1 MHLLRDHIAARAEG
15 RAQASMLAAV
25 REGRASGRPVAHTNL
40 FIRQRLYF
48 AHIFLSHMDVADA
61 LIPYTSWDIVEFNA
75 SHVGSFGGDT
85 YDHLFRRFFPALTGI
100 PHNTKLPES
109 PHTDSGR
116 ELMNRRHAEQRP
128 TRHLRHW
135 ASDLA
140 RAVPARFNTTAI
152 TPRKLLKR
160 LPSGLVLDGRYADDL
175 GYLHRIHS
183 FEERLRQARVRID
196 WSKI

>member
-1 MHLLRDHIAARAEG
+1 
-15 RAQASMLAAV
+15 
-25 REGRASGRPVAHTNL
+25 
-40 FIRQRLYF
+40 
-48 AHIFLSHMDVADA
+48 MDVADA

-85 YDHLFRRFFPALTGI
+85 YDHLFRRFFPALAGI

-116 ELMNRRHAEQRP
+116 ELMNRRLSEQRP

-135 ASDLA
+135 TSDLA
-140 RAVPARFNTTAI
+140 RAVPTRLNTTAI

-160 LPSGLVLDGRYADDL
+160 LPSGLVLDGKYADDL

>member
-1 MHLLRDHIAARAEG
+1 
-15 RAQASMLAAV
+15 
-25 REGRASGRPVAHTNL
+25 
-40 FIRQRLYF
+40 
-48 AHIFLSHMDVADA
+48 
-61 LIPYTSWDIVEFNA
+61 
-75 SHVGSFGGDT
+75 
-85 YDHLFRRFFPALTGI
+85 
-100 PHNTKLPES
+100 
-109 PHTDSGR
+109 
-116 ELMNRRHAEQRP
+116 MNRHHGQERP

-140 RAVPARFNTTAI
+140 RRVPAKFNTTAI

-183 FEERLRQARVRID
+183 FEERLRRAKVRID

>member
-1 MHLLRDHIAARAEG
+1 
-15 RAQASMLAAV
+15 
-25 REGRASGRPVAHTNL
+25 
-40 FIRQRLYF
+40 
-48 AHIFLSHMDVADA
+48 MDVADA

-75 SHVGSFGGDT
+75 SHVGSFAGDT
-85 YDHLFRRFFPALTGI
+85 YDHLFRRFFPVLNGI

-109 PHTDSGR
+109 PHTDTGR
-116 ELMNRRHAEQRP
+116 EMMNRRHAEQRP

-140 RAVPARFNTTAI
+140 RAVPAKFNTTAI